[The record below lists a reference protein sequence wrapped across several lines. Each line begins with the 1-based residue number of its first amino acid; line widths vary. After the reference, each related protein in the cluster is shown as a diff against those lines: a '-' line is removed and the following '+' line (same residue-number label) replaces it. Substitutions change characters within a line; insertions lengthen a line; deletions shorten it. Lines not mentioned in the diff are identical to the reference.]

1 MEIVDQL
8 IAPSQRAAWA
18 SQARLHPWTAFG
30 LLVALLAILLMLV
43 ASIWEIVTGS
53 ADTALRLAMIGGA
66 AAFGATALGALPG
79 FVLHRLDQRLEDS
92 MLGMAAGMML
102 AASSFSLIIPG
113 LESGEALTGSR
124 ALAAATV
131 VTGMGL
137 GVLLMLGL
145 DQFTPH
151 AHMQSG
157 PCGAGSERIGRLWLF
172 VFAIALHNLPEG
184 MAIGVSFSQGDLAV
198 GVPLTTAIALQ
209 DIPEGLAVAM
219 ALRAIGVSAVGS
231 VTLAAA
237 TGLMEPLGA
246 LLGVGL
252 GSGLALAYPV
262 GLGLAAGA
270 MIFVVS
276 HEVIPE
282 THRNGHQTPATLGL
296 MAGFALMMVL
306 DTTLG

>member
-1 MEIVDQL
+1 MEIVTRTPAATL
-8 IAPSQRAAWA
+8 RAAWLDR
-18 SQARLHPWTAFG
+18 ARSHPWTAMG
-30 LLVALLAILLMLV
+30 LALAAVAMVLLLVASTWQVL
-43 ASIWEIVTGS
+43 TG
-53 ADTALRLAMIGGA
+53 AAEAPLRLAMLGGV

-79 FVLHRLDQRLEDS
+79 VALRGIYQRLEDS
-92 MLGMAAGMML
+92 MLGLAAGMML
-102 AASSFSLIIPG
+102 AASSFSLILPG
-113 LESGEALTGSR
+113 LEAAETLTGDGT
-124 ALAAATV
+124 LGAATV
-131 VTGMGL
+131 VAGMAL

-145 DQFTPH
+145 DEFTPH
-151 AHMQSG
+151 EHTHGG
-157 PCGAGSERIGRLWLF
+157 PCGAGSERVGRLWLF
-172 VFAIALHNLPEG
+172 VFAITLHNLPEG
-184 MAIGVSFSQGDLAV
+184 MAIGVSFAQGDMSV
-198 GVPLTTAIALQ
+198 GLPLTAAIALQ

-219 ALRAIGVSAVGS
+219 ALRAIGLSPWRAVL
-231 VTLAAA
+231 LAAA

-252 GSGLALAYPV
+252 SSGLALAYPI